1 MSDKLSEHFS
11 RSEFACHGTNCCGGS
26 APIDAELID
35 ALELLR
41 ALVSV
46 ALYINCG
53 FRCLTHNR
61 TLGSQDDSQHPLGLA
76 ADVAVP
82 EGFTVEQFA
91 EMAEQVPAFADGGI
105 GRYPTRG
112 FIHVDCRHDGPSRW
126 TA

>member
-1 MSDKLSEHFS
+1 MKKKLSAHFN
-11 RSEFACHGTNCCGGS
+11 RSEFACNGVNCCGGS

-41 ALVSV
+41 EYVGGPLH
-46 ALYINCG
+46 INCG

-82 EGFTVEQFA
+82 DGFTVEQFA
-91 EMAEQVPAFADGGI
+91 EIAEQVNAFADGGI

-112 FIHVDCRHDGPSRW
+112 FIHVDVRHDGPVRW
-126 TA
+126 SK